1 MIRRV
6 CLFLGMT
13 FAINWLMAGMFWAF
27 GGRWNT
33 PSSLILG
40 VLYMFVPA
48 ICVVIVQKIIYRRPL
63 KLPLAISF
71 RLNRWFLVAWL
82 LPLILSLASMGV
94 SLLLPEIHFSP
105 DASGFFERYSSILPP
120 EKIEEMR
127 RQMDS
132 MPINPIWL
140 SLIQGL
146 IAGATI
152 NAVVAFGEEL
162 GWRGFLQMELSSLGF
177 WRSSLLIGLIWG
189 IWHAPIILQGH
200 NYPQHPTLGV
210 LMMTIFCLLLGP
222 IFSYIRI
229 KARSVVAAAVAHG
242 SLNGTAGISI
252 LLLKGGSDLT
262 VGLLGFAGFIVLA
275 LTNIAVFLTWRYG
288 GDSLAFS
295 DVVRGATQA

>member
-1 MIRRV
+1 MIRKV
-6 CLFLGMT
+6 GLFLGMT
-13 FAINWLMAGMFWAF
+13 FTINWLMAGMFWAL
-27 GGRWNT
+27 GGKWNT
-33 PSSLILG
+33 PSSMIIG
-40 VLYMFVPA
+40 VLYMFIPA
-48 ICVVIVQKIIYRRPL
+48 ICVVIVQKGIYRQPL
-63 KLPLAISF
+63 KLPLGISL

-94 SLLLPEIHFSP
+94 GLLLPDISFSP

-120 EKIEEMR
+120 EKLEEMR
-127 RQMDS
+127 RQMDK

-146 IAGATI
+146 IAGVTI
-152 NAVVAFGEEL
+152 NAVAAFGEEL
-162 GWRGFLQMELSSLGF
+162 GWRGFLQMELSGMGF

-200 NYPQHPTLGV
+200 NYPQHPVMGV

-222 IFSYIRI
+222 IFSYIRV
-229 KARSVVAAAVAHG
+229 KSRSVIAAAVTHG

-262 VGLLGFAGFIVLA
+262 VGLFGLSGFIILA
-275 LTNIAVFLTWRYG
+275 LTNLILFLAWRHG
-288 GDSLAFS
+288 GDDLAFP
-295 DVVRGATQA
+295 DVIRGAT